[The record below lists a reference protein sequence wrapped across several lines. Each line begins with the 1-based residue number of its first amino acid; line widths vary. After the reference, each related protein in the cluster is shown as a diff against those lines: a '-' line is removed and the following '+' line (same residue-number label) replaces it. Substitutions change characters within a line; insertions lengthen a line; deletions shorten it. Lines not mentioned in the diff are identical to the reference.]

1 MESSA
6 TEWARAEF
14 RGAELGDARRTA
26 RLITL
31 AAQVARSPAGRVSAA
46 VRSSAEQ
53 EAAYRLLE
61 NRAFDHHAIAAAM
74 FAATARRC
82 GGARRVMVA
91 VDQSTVS
98 IVDRL
103 GTKGLGRTGK
113 HFAVGGRRGAEVM
126 SAVASS
132 VEGVTLGLLS
142 QVWHVRSDAR
152 SPNPRHDRRPP
163 EERESGLWMRCM
175 RETCEQLAAVAP
187 ETRPWF
193 QLDRGAD
200 GNHVLE
206 GALELGADFTV
217 RSAHDRRLDT
227 GGRLRNVV
235 RKSRVLGYVDV
246 SVLDSHAPAGEQR
259 LRRVQ
264 LTLRAR
270 RVSLRLQSLRGLRYG
285 ALPVTVVH
293 AYEARPSRRHP
304 RIEWYLLT
312 NVAVSA
318 LEDAAAVV
326 SAYRCRWRVEE
337 FHRAWKSG
345 VCDVESSQLRSAG
358 AFQKW
363 ATLLAAVASR
373 AERLKTRSRA
383 EPDAPA
389 TTELTQEEVDAA
401 ILLSRSKHKLG
412 APMALEQAVDLIAKL
427 GGYTGRRNSGGPP
440 GPTVIGRGLE
450 VVTIAAAAIAED
462 RRATGRSG
470 K

>member
-1 MESSA
+1 
-6 TEWARAEF
+6 
-14 RGAELGDARRTA
+14 
-26 RLITL
+26 
-31 AAQVARSPAGRVSAA
+31 VV
-46 VRSSAEQ
+46 
-53 EAAYRLLE
+53 
-61 NRAFDHHAIAAAM
+61 
-74 FAATARRC
+74 
-82 GGARRVMVA
+82 VA

-103 GTKGLGRTGK
+103 GTKGLGRTGT
-113 HFAVGGRRGAEVM
+113 HFAIGGRRGAEVM

-132 VEGVTLGLLS
+132 ADGAMTLGLLS
-142 QVWHVRSDAR
+142 QAWHVRGDVR
-152 SPNPRHDRRPP
+152 SPNPRRDRRPL
-163 EERESGLWMRCM
+163 EDRESGLWTRCL
-175 RETCEQLAAVAP
+175 REACEQLAVVAP

-206 GALELGADFTV
+206 GALDLGADFTV
-217 RSAHDRRLDT
+217 RSAHTRRLDT
-227 GGRLRNVV
+227 GGRLRSVV
-235 RKSRVLGYVDV
+235 RKSRVLGYVEV
-246 SVLDSHAPAGEQR
+246 SVLDSHAPAGERR

-270 RVSLRLQSLRGLRYG
+270 RVVLRLQSLRGRRYG

-293 AYEARPSRRHP
+293 AYEARPSRRRA

-312 NVAVSA
+312 NLAVSS
-318 LEDAAAVV
+318 LDDAAAVV

-345 VCDVESSQLRSAG
+345 VCDVESSQLRTAG

-383 EPDAPA
+383 EPDVPA
-389 TTELTQEEVDAA
+389 TTELTQEEIDAA

-412 APMALEQAVDLIAKL
+412 TPMPLEQAVDLIAKL